1 MKKKLSKDTLLK
13 ILLVVSIITIAF
25 IGLKYFSDIS
35 SGFLPTLGN
44 ALKSVITPFAIAF
57 LLSFLISPLADFIEK
72 KTGIKRNI
80 SIIIAMSIGILLV
93 LAILSVTLTFI
104 ITQLVTVTIKL
115 IELINSES
123 IKNLLQSLMDLLG
136 QTIDFSNLESI
147 IENFEN
153 YGLTPEIALEWIQS
167 IIGGARD
174 IVSSIVSVGFTI
186 VLTPVFLYYLIK
198 DKDQIF
204 TGLLAAFPKK
214 SQKHV
219 KALALGS
226 DQAIRGYFVGHG
238 FVMLFIT
245 IFFIITYSI
254 LSFFVPG
261 FNLLHAILFALVMG
275 LFSIVPYIGVWLSM
289 ALPIVLFLTL
299 HLEATDPGYI
309 YIIAI
314 AMIFI
319 LNIIE
324 EVLESTLVQPK
335 VFSKQVKI
343 HPLAVLSSFVFF
355 GAIFGLVGLIL
366 AVPIAGTIKVA
377 LNYFRELNDEPQKKE
392 MKNSETK
399 QVEKDKVEK
408 TNKSK

>member
-1 MKKKLSKDTLLK
+1 M
-13 ILLVVSIITIAF
+13 
-25 IGLKYFSDIS
+25 
-35 SGFLPTLGN
+35 
-44 ALKSVITPFAIAF
+44 
-57 LLSFLISPLADFIEK
+57 
-72 KTGIKRNI
+72 
-80 SIIIAMSIGILLV
+80 
-93 LAILSVTLTFI
+93 
-104 ITQLVTVTIKL
+104 IKL
-115 IELINSES
+115 IDLINSDS

-136 QTIDFSNLESI
+136 QTVDFSNLESI
-147 IENFEN
+147 IDNFEK
-153 YGLTPEIALEWIQS
+153 YGLTPEIALEWIKS
-167 IIGGARD
+167 IVGGARD
-174 IVSSIVSVGFTI
+174 VVSSIVSVGFTI

-198 DKDQIF
+198 DKEQIF
-204 TGLLAAFPKK
+204 TGLLGAFPKK

-299 HLEATDPGYI
+299 HLESTDPGYV

-314 AMIFI
+314 VMIFI

-377 LNYFRELNDEPQKKE
+377 LKYFRDLNEETEKKE
-392 MKNSETK
+392 SKSNESK
-399 QVEKDKVEK
+399 QTIKDKDEK
-408 TNKSK
+408 KNKTQ